1 MRSRA
6 LIPVLAL
13 PLAAQSPPLGLIE
26 AGVPLPPLLDLRDA
40 DPARL
45 VPRDPRDPAEAARVA
60 QAWTL
65 LAAPWAGAPAVRI
78 ALPPGASQET
88 RSALLRSASA
98 ALRARHPGQRLYVAF
113 DPAAGPLLD
122 EAAWGAVDGGALADR
137 DLGPDPAL
145 WRDLLFQAQNSFP
158 GRPWTLWL
166 PSEPGALLGALLGD
180 GGRLVVPPGG
190 AAARFAAALPRG
202 FTEVE
207 GGLGDLLLR
216 RPGSLEARRW
226 RFEGGTWAEAPLP
239 AERTEVAVV
248 SERPYDVAALLAKI
262 RAFQLRERLAVRT
275 LAYRL
280 DVDLHLQSERGAGR
294 DLGFTFRAF
303 ERAGEGEELLQ
314 REVRINGVRAKVAE
328 GLQLPI
334 VESRASLAPPVALA
348 LTERYRYRDGG
359 AAGPGRRRI
368 RFEPVDAD
376 PLLWRGELLAEEDSG
391 RILEETSARSD
402 LPGTVRSERRI
413 LRYGEV
419 AGHWRVERVE
429 SAERWVSPGGMTQV
443 LRTLRV
449 REAVANGPTFDAD
462 LAAAR
467 QSRATMLK
475 TTPEGVRYFQ
485 RQEDGSRRIDPK
497 ARTGGRAV
505 GGALLI
511 DPGFSPPVL
520 PAAGLAYYDFN
531 AFGKG
536 VQVNLFT
543 AVVFNTASLAVP
555 RLPGGFDA
563 RASAVALLWPGG
575 ERPVRDGR
583 LAEKDEVG
591 RRFGTVDLAL
601 GRDLGAGWRAELEG
615 RFRYDAFTEARDK
628 DRRTPGFALPPSG
641 WTREGRLGLSW
652 LWRGFQLRAWR
663 GEGRRP
669 EGGYGT
675 PEEPQSVPDRGR
687 FSRWGASA
695 GYDAQ
700 TAGGLWLQGDAGF
713 IGGKGFDR
721 FQSIGL
727 GLGGDV
733 RIAGI
738 RSNAIAADRLAYAK
752 AGLVLPSTPSFRLS
766 LSLDHARARAF
777 DNGRTYAL
785 TGLGVAGDLPGFGWF
800 TTVRVDLGVG
810 IQSDI
815 PGVRTVNGLIAFL
828 RVF

>member
-1 MRSRA
+1 MRFLLPA
-6 LIPVLAL
+6 VCL
-13 PLAAQSPPLGLIE
+13 PLAAQVPGGAPLE

-40 DPARL
+40 DPALL
-45 VPRDPRDPAEAARVA
+45 VPRDPRDPAETARVA
-60 QAWTL
+60 AAW
-65 LAAPWAGAPAVRI
+65 AGRIAPVAGAPAVRI
-78 ALPPGASQET
+78 ALPSTDVPPGL
-88 RSALLRSASA
+88 RSVLLRAASA
-98 ALRARHPGQRLYVAF
+98 ALRARNPARRLYVAF
-113 DPAAGPLLD
+113 DPAAPPLLD
-122 EAAWGAVDGGALADR
+122 DAAWGAVDGGALSEA
-137 DLGPDPAL
+137 DLGPDPAQ
-145 WRDLLFQAQNSFP
+145 WRDRIFQAQNSFP

-166 PSEPGALLGALLGD
+166 PSDPGPLLGALLGD
-180 GGRLVVPPGG
+180 GGRLVAPGSG
-190 AAARFAAALPRG
+190 PAARLAAALPPG

-207 GGLGDLLLR
+207 GGSGDLLLR
-216 RPGSLEARRW
+216 RAGGSESRRW
-226 RFEGGTWAEAPLP
+226 RFAEGAWVEAPLP
-239 AERTEVAVV
+239 SEGAEVAVV
-248 SERPYDVAALLAKI
+248 DEHAYDVAALMAKV
-262 RAFQLRERLAVRT
+262 RAHQLRERLALHT

-280 DVDLHLQSERGAGR
+280 DVDLHLQSERGFGM

-303 ERAGEGEELLQ
+303 ERASEGEELLQ
-314 REVRINGVRAKVAE
+314 QEVRFNGVRAKVAE

-334 VESRASLAPPVALA
+334 IESRASLAPPVALA

-359 AAGPGRRRI
+359 PDGPGRRRI

-376 PLLWRGELLAEEDSG
+376 PLLWRGELRIEEATG
-391 RILEETSARSD
+391 RILEETGERGD
-402 LPGTVRSERRI
+402 LPGTVRSERRL
-413 LRYGEV
+413 LRYAEV

-429 SAERWVSPGGMTQV
+429 STERWVSPGGMTQV

-449 REAVANGPTFDAD
+449 RDAEANGPTFDTD

-475 TTPEGVRYFQ
+475 ATPEGVRYFQ
-485 RQEDGSRRIDPK
+485 RQPDGTRRVDPN
-497 ARTGGRAV
+497 ARTGGRAI

-543 AVVFNTASLAVP
+543 AAVFNTASLAVP

-575 ERPVRDGR
+575 ERPVKDGR
-583 LAEKDEVG
+583 LAEKEEVG
-591 RRFGTVDLAL
+591 RRFGTLELGLGHDLA
-601 GRDLGAGWRAELEG
+601 AGWRAEVEG

-628 DRRTPGFALPPSG
+628 DRRTPGYALPPSG
-641 WTREGRLGLSW
+641 WTREGRLALSW
-652 LWRGFQLRAWR
+652 LWRGFQLRAWQ
-663 GEGRRP
+663 GAGRRP
-669 EGGYGT
+669 EGAYGT
-675 PEEPQSVPDRGR
+675 PEEPQAVPEGGG

-695 GYDAQ
+695 GYDAR
-700 TAGGLWLQGDAGF
+700 TAGGLWLHGDAGF

-721 FQSIGL
+721 FQAIGL

-766 LSLDHARARAF
+766 LTLDHARARAY
-777 DNGRTYAL
+777 DSQRTYAL

-810 IQSDI
+810 LQSDI

>member
-1 MRSRA
+1 MRWRA
-6 LIPVLAL
+6 LISVMTL
-13 PLAAQSPPLGLIE
+13 PLAAQAPGLLE
-26 AGVPLPPLLDLRDA
+26 PALPLPPLLDLRDA
-40 DPARL
+40 DPALL
-45 VPRDPRDPAEAARVA
+45 VPRDPRNPAEAARVA
-60 QAWTL
+60 EAWTAR
-65 LAAPWAGAPAVRI
+65 AASLRGLPAVRI
-78 ALPPGASQET
+78 ALPTAEPSPGL
-88 RSALLRSASA
+88 RSALLQAASA
-98 ALRARHPGQRLYVAF
+98 ALRARHPGQRLYLAF
-113 DPAAGPLLD
+113 DAAAPPLLD
-122 EAAWGAVDGGALADR
+122 ETAWGAVDGGALTPE
-137 DLGPDPAL
+137 DLGPDPGS
-145 WRDLLFQAQNSFP
+145 WRDRLYQAQNSFP
-158 GRPWTLWL
+158 GRPWVLWL
-166 PSEPGALLGALLGD
+166 PADPGPLLGALLGD
-180 GGRLVVPPGG
+180 GGRLAVPAGG
-190 AAARFAAALPRG
+190 PAARLAAALPPG
-202 FTEVE
+202 FSEVE
-207 GGLGDLLLR
+207 GGSGDLLLR
-216 RPGSLEARRW
+216 RPGSREARRW
-226 RFEGGTWAEAPLP
+226 RFSGGAWTEAPLP
-239 AERTEVAVV
+239 EERTEVAVV
-248 SERPYDVAALLAKI
+248 DDRPYDVAALLAKV

-294 DLGFTFRAF
+294 DLGFTFQAF

-314 REVRINGVRAKVAE
+314 REVRFNGVRAKVAE

-334 VESRASLAPPVALA
+334 IESRASLAPPVALA

-359 AAGPGRRRI
+359 PAGPGRRRI

-376 PLLWRGELLAEEDSG
+376 PLLWRGELQVDEATG

-402 LPGTVRSERRI
+402 LPGTVRSEHRT

-419 AGHWRVERVE
+419 AGHWRVERVDT
-429 SAERWVSPGGMTQV
+429 AERWVSPGGMTQV

-449 REAVANGPTFDAD
+449 RDAVANGPSFEAD

-467 QSRATMLK
+467 RSQATMLK
-475 TTPEGVRYFQ
+475 ATPEGVRYFQ

-536 VQVNLFT
+536 LQVNAFT
-543 AVVFNTASLAVP
+543 AAVFNTASLAVP

-575 ERPVRDGR
+575 ERPVKDGR
-583 LAEKDEVG
+583 LAEKEEVG
-591 RRFGTVDLAL
+591 RRFGTLDLAL
-601 GRDLGAGWRAELEG
+601 GRDLGGGWRTELEG
-615 RFRYDAFTEARDK
+615 RFRCDAFTESRHE
-628 DRRTPGFALPPSG
+628 DRRTPGFVLPPSG
-641 WTREGRLGLSW
+641 WTREGRIGLSW

-669 EGGYGT
+669 EGVYGT
-675 PEEPQSVPDRGR
+675 PEEPQAVPDRGR

-695 GYDAQ
+695 GYDVQ

-713 IGGKGFDR
+713 IGGRGFDR
-721 FQSIGL
+721 FQAIGL

-752 AGLVLPSTPSFRLS
+752 AGLALPSTPSFRLT
-766 LSLDHARARAF
+766 LTLDHARARAF
-777 DNGRTYAL
+777 DSGRTYAL
-785 TGLGVAGDLPGFGWF
+785 TGLGMAGDLPGFGWF
-800 TTVRVDLGVG
+800 TTVRIDLGVG
-810 IQSDI
+810 LQSDI

>member
-1 MRSRA
+1 MRFLLPA
-6 LIPVLAL
+6 VCL
-13 PLAAQSPPLGLIE
+13 PLAAQASGGAPLESGL
-26 AGVPLPPLLDLRDA
+26 PLPPLLDLRDA

-45 VPRDPRDPAEAARVA
+45 VPRDPRDPAEGARAAE
-60 QAWTL
+60 AW
-65 LAAPWAGAPAVRI
+65 AALSAPLRDAAAVRV
-78 ALPPGASQET
+78 ALPPADATPGL
-88 RSALLRSASA
+88 RSVLLRAASA
-98 ALRARHPGQRLYVAF
+98 ALRARNPARRLYVAF
-113 DPAAGPLLD
+113 DPAASPLLD
-122 EAAWGAVDGGALADR
+122 EAAWGAVDGGALSEA
-137 DLGPDPAL
+137 DLGPDPAA
-145 WRDLLFQAQNSFP
+145 WRDRLFQAQNSFP

-166 PSEPGALLGALLGD
+166 PADPGPLLGALLGD
-180 GGRLVVPPGG
+180 GGRLVVPGG
-190 AAARFAAALPRG
+190 GPAARLAAVLPAG

-207 GGLGDLLLR
+207 GGNGDLLLR
-216 RPGSLEARRW
+216 RAGGPEARRW
-226 RFEGGTWAEAPLP
+226 RFADGAWTEAPLP

-248 SERPYDVAALLAKI
+248 DARPYDVAALLAKV
-262 RAFQLRERLAVRT
+262 RAFQLRERLALRT

-280 DVDLHLQSERGAGR
+280 DVDLHLQSERGFGM

-314 REVRINGVRAKVAE
+314 QEVRFNGVRAKVAE
-328 GLQLPI
+328 GLQLPVI
-334 VESRASLAPPVALA
+334 ESRASLAPPVALA

-359 AAGPGRRRI
+359 PDGPGRRRV

-376 PLLWRGELLAEEDSG
+376 PLLWRGELRIEEATG
-391 RILEETSARSD
+391 RILEETGERSD

-413 LRYGEV
+413 LHYGEV

-429 SAERWVSPGGMTQV
+429 STERWVSPGGMTQV

-449 REAVANGPTFDAD
+449 RDAVAESATFEAD
-462 LAAAR
+462 RAAAR
-467 QSRATMLK
+467 ASKATMLK
-475 TTPEGVRYFQ
+475 ATPEGVRYFQ
-485 RQEDGSRRIDPK
+485 RQPDGTRRIDPN
-497 ARTGGRAV
+497 ARTGGRAI

-520 PAAGLAYYDFN
+520 PAAGLAYYDFD

-543 AVVFNTASLAVP
+543 AAVFNTASLAVP
-555 RLPGGFDA
+555 RLPGGLDA

-575 ERPVRDGR
+575 ERPVKDGR
-583 LAEKDEVG
+583 LVEKDEVA
-591 RRFGTVDLAL
+591 RRFGTLELAL

-615 RFRYDAFTEARDK
+615 RFRYDAFTESRDK
-628 DRRTPGFALPPSG
+628 DRRTPGFALPPDG
-641 WTREGRLGLSW
+641 WTREGRLALSW
-652 LWRGFQLRAWR
+652 LWRGFQLRAWG

-669 EGGYGT
+669 EGTYGT
-675 PEEPQSVPDRGR
+675 AEAPQAVPDRGR
-687 FSRWGASA
+687 FTRWGASA
-695 GYDAQ
+695 GYDLR
-700 TAGGLWLQGDAGF
+700 TAGEFWLHGDAGVVA
-713 IGGKGFDR
+713 GKGFDR
-721 FQSIGL
+721 FQAIGL

-766 LSLDHARARAF
+766 LTLDHARVRAF
-777 DNGRTYAL
+777 DSQKTYAL

-810 IQSDI
+810 LQSDI